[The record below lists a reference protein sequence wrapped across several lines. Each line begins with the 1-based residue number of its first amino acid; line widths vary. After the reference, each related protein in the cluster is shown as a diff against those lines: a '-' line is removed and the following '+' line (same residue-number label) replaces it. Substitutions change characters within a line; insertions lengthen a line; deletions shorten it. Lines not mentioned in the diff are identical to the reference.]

1 MNRKDNI
8 QSTKSIPLC
17 SFGAAGHL
25 QTSSLYTITVA
36 IASKQPREGARNIMA
51 IDEEKLQENLSHPAV
66 LEAWGI
72 TKTERYAKVF
82 GALHLVA
89 LVAMTAALIAYFV
102 ISPAEVAQ
110 NRTSGLII
118 VVVLIYAIS
127 AVRFLQIKAEKA
139 DIPDFKARLAEEFN
153 GQDGHDIAAQ
163 DALEGSYR
171 WPSRHYMLISR
182 MAFITAFIVLMIN
195 TYQLGRLDF
204 MRTVVFDLSILT
216 YLLGSLWNNYT
227 FKSCLLAVELEER
240 LKAVMEYRDTHPEE
254 FSDDDPDSFYAAS
267 EEEAGCAKSV
277 ASDPTAESALL
288 DGQQSAHPAD
298 NNGKQD

>member
-1 MNRKDNI
+1 MNRKDNA
-8 QSTKSIPLC
+8 QSTKSIPLR
-17 SFGAAGHL
+17 SFNDAWHL
-25 QTSSLYTITVA
+25 LTPSLYTIATTTA
-36 IASKQPREGARNIMA
+36 TEQPREGARSIMA

-66 LEAWGI
+66 LDAWGV

-82 GALHLVA
+82 GALHLIA
-89 LVAMTAALIAYFV
+89 LAAMTIALIIYFTA
-102 ISPAEVAQ
+102 SPAEAVQ
-110 NRTSGLII
+110 NRTSGLVI

-139 DIPDFKARLAEEFN
+139 DIPDFKAKLAQELN
-153 GQDGHDIAAQ
+153 GQDEHDVAAQ
-163 DALEGSYR
+163 DALEESYR

-227 FKSCLLAVELEER
+227 FKNCLLVAELEER
-240 LKAVMEYRDTHPEE
+240 LRAVMEYRNAHPEKFADE
-254 FSDDDPDSFYAAS
+254 ALESSSAAN
-267 EEEAGCAKSV
+267 EEAPGYV
-277 ASDPTAESALL
+277 ESAAPRAVDEDVVL
-288 DGQQSAHPAD
+288 DSRQDARSADDGSARD
-298 NNGKQD
+298 